1 LHGLTNGANPAG
13 SRELVVQPLL
23 VVPHSDIDVAGVGLE
38 AELPPSWLDAQLE
51 EASAVAL
58 GSGRVSARLS
68 SSGRADVVVRG
79 EVEAKVRVPCARCL
93 GPAELDLH
101 GELSL
106 LLQPRPGLAHEHGG
120 SSGRRAPRA
129 SSPKPGSAGQAK
141 ASSKGEVAQASSVAS
156 APKARDSVRGAS
168 SAKRGAGVR
177 AAAAAK
183 ATLPEYEFSSEE
195 AEVDEYDGERVVLD
209 SFVREALLLELP
221 SFPLCSEACPGID
234 DAPSLGHV
242 PAAEPSSSGRSN
254 PFEALRQLLP
264 DGGSE
269 EPAPPPRP
277 SSRELSKAAKASHK
291 SKPRIRASLAHRT
304 KK

>member
-1 LHGLTNGANPAG
+1 MAIGANPAG
-13 SRELVVQPLL
+13 PREFVVQPLL
-23 VVPHSDIDVAGVGLE
+23 VVPHSDIDVAGIGLE

-58 GSGRVSARLS
+58 GPGRVSARLS

-79 EVEAKVRVPCARCL
+79 EVDAKVQVPCARCL
-93 GPAELDLH
+93 GPAELELH

-106 LLQPRPGLAHEHGG
+106 LLQPRPGLAHDHGGG
-120 SSGRRAPRA
+120 SSGRRLARSSAARSAPA
-129 SSPKPGSAGQAK
+129 GATKGSARGDSAT
-141 ASSKGEVAQASSVAS
+141 APSIPS
-156 APKARDSVRGAS
+156 APKAHESARATGAP
-168 SAKRGAGVR
+168 KRGAGAR
-177 AAAAAK
+177 GAAAAK
-183 ATLPEYEFSSEE
+183 ATLPEYEFTAEE

-209 SFVREALLLELP
+209 AFVREALLLELP
-221 SFPLCSEACPGID
+221 SFPLCSETCPGID
-234 DAPSLGHV
+234 DAPSVGHA

-264 DGGSE
+264 DGGGE

>member
-1 LHGLTNGANPAG
+1 M
-13 SRELVVQPLL
+13 QPLL

-58 GSGRVSARLS
+58 GPGRVSARLS

-79 EVEAKVRVPCARCL
+79 EVDAKVRVPCARCL
-93 GPAELDLH
+93 GPAELTLH

-106 LLQPRPGLAHEHGG
+106 LLQPRPGLAHDHGG
-120 SSGRRAPRA
+120 GSTGRRLARSSA
-129 SSPKPGSAGQAK
+129 SKSASKSAT
-141 ASSKGEVAQASSVAS
+141 AAAAKGEAPAVAS
-156 APKARDSVRGAS
+156 VPKARESARATGAP
-168 SAKRGAGVR
+168 KRGAGAR
-177 AAAAAK
+177 GAAAAK

-209 SFVREALLLELP
+209 AFVREALLLELP
-221 SFPLCSEACPGID
+221 SFPLCSETCPGID
-234 DAPSLGHV
+234 DAPSVGHV

-264 DGGSE
+264 DGGGE

>member
-1 LHGLTNGANPAG
+1 M
-13 SRELVVQPLL
+13 QPLL
-23 VVPHSDIDVAGVGLE
+23 VVPHSDIDVAGLRLD

-58 GSGRVSARLS
+58 GPGRVSARLS

-79 EVEAKVRVPCARCL
+79 EVDAKVRVPCARCL
-93 GPAELDLH
+93 GPAELELH

-120 SSGRRAPRA
+120 SSGRRAARA
-129 SSPKPGSAGQAK
+129 GASKPAVPSAKGSQ
-141 ASSKGEVAQASSVAS
+141 KGDVSTSTSAVSV
-156 APKARDSVRGAS
+156 PKARESARSNG
-168 SAKRGAGVR
+168 SAKRGGARAGSTP
-177 AAAAAK
+177 K
-183 ATLPEYEFSSEE
+183 ASLPEYEFSSEE
-195 AEVDEYDGERVVLD
+195 AEIDEYDGERVVLD
-209 SFVREALLLELP
+209 AFVREALLLELP

-234 DAPSLGHV
+234 DAPSVGHV

-264 DGGSE
+264 DGGGE
-269 EPAPPPRP
+269 EPATPPRP
-277 SSRELSKAAKASHK
+277 SPRELSKAAKASHK
-291 SKPRIRASLAHRT
+291 SKPRIRASLAHRN